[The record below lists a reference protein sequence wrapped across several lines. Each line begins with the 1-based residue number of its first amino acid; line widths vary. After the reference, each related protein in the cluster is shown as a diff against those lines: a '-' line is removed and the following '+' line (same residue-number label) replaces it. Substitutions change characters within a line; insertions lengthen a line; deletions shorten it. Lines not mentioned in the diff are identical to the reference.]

1 MANDNIDIHL
11 IERILHHD
19 DTKAFEQLLM
29 RHRSAVWNT
38 ALAITHDTDLAAEVL
53 QETFIKLW
61 KRLDTWRG
69 ENIKAWIT
77 IIANH
82 TAIDIL
88 EKEKRR
94 NQEPLNNYDSIE
106 EINDQPEKEQQL
118 QQLEKAIQ
126 TLSEQDQQIINLYYL
141 QKIPIK
147 QIAQLLQQTPNNI
160 AVKLH
165 HIRER
170 LKKRI
175 LYEPHQ

>member
-1 MANDNIDIHL
+1 MANDYIDIHL

-29 RHRSAVWNT
+29 RHRTTVWNT

-82 TAIDIL
+82 TAIDL
-88 EKEKRR
+88 MEKEKRR
-94 NQEPLNNYDSIE
+94 KQEPLNQYDSIE
-106 EINDQPEKEQQL
+106 ETNDQQEKEEQL

-126 TLSEQDQQIINLYYL
+126 TLSEQDQQIIELFYR
-141 QKIPIK
+141 QKIPLK

-170 LKKRI
+170 LKKRMQ
-175 LYEPHQ
+175 YESHQ

>member
-1 MANDNIDIHL
+1 MANDYIDIHL

-29 RHRSAVWNT
+29 RHRTTVWNT

-82 TAIDIL
+82 TAIDL
-88 EKEKRR
+88 MEKEKRR
-94 NQEPLNNYDSIE
+94 KQEPLNQYDSIE
-106 EINDQPEKEQQL
+106 ETNDQQEKEEQL

-126 TLSEQDQQIINLYYL
+126 TLSEQDQQIIDLFYR
-141 QKIPIK
+141 QKIPLK

-170 LKKRI
+170 LKKRMQ
-175 LYEPHQ
+175 YESHQ

>member
-1 MANDNIDIHL
+1 MANDYIDIHL

-29 RHRSAVWNT
+29 RYRTTVWNT

-82 TAIDIL
+82 TAIDL
-88 EKEKRR
+88 MEKEKRR
-94 NQEPLNNYDSIE
+94 KQEPLNQYDSIE
-106 EINDQPEKEQQL
+106 ETNDQQEKEEQL
-118 QQLEKAIQ
+118 LQLEKAIQ
-126 TLSEQDQQIINLYYL
+126 TLSEQDQQIIDLFYR
-141 QKIPIK
+141 QKIPLK

-170 LKKRI
+170 LKKRMQ
-175 LYEPHQ
+175 YESHQ

>member
-1 MANDNIDIHL
+1 MANDYIDIHL

-29 RHRSAVWNT
+29 RHRTTVWNT

-82 TAIDIL
+82 TAIDL
-88 EKEKRR
+88 MEKERR
-94 NQEPLNNYDSIE
+94 RKQEPLNQYDSIE
-106 EINDQPEKEQQL
+106 
-118 QQLEKAIQ
+118 
-126 TLSEQDQQIINLYYL
+126 
-141 QKIPIK
+141 
-147 QIAQLLQQTPNNI
+147 
-160 AVKLH
+160 
-165 HIRER
+165 
-170 LKKRI
+170 
-175 LYEPHQ
+175 

>member
-1 MANDNIDIHL
+1 M
-11 IERILHHD
+11 
-19 DTKAFEQLLM
+19 
-29 RHRSAVWNT
+29 
-38 ALAITHDTDLAAEVL
+38 L

-106 EINDQPEKEQQL
+106 EINDQPEKEEQL
-118 QQLEKAIQ
+118 QQLEKAIL
-126 TLSEQDQQIINLYYL
+126 TLSEQDQQIIDLFYR

-147 QIAQLLQQTPNNI
+147 QIAQQLSQTPNNI

-170 LKKRI
+170 LKKRMQ
-175 LYEPHQ
+175 YER

>member
-1 MANDNIDIHL
+1 MANDYIDIHL

-29 RHRSAVWNT
+29 RHRTTVWNT

-82 TAIDIL
+82 TAIDL
-88 EKEKRR
+88 MEKEKRR
-94 NQEPLNNYDSIE
+94 KQEPLNQYDSIE
-106 EINDQPEKEQQL
+106 ETNDQQEKEEKL
-118 QQLEKAIQ
+118 LQLEKAIQ

-170 LKKRI
+170 LKKRMQ
-175 LYEPHQ
+175 YER

>member
-94 NQEPLNNYDSIE
+94 NQEPLNNDDSIE
-106 EINDQPEKEQQL
+106 EINDQL

-165 HIRER
+165 YIRER
-170 LKKRI
+170 LKKRMQ
-175 LYEPHQ
+175 YDSH

>member
-1 MANDNIDIHL
+1 MANDYIDIHL

-29 RHRSAVWNT
+29 RHRTTVWNT

-82 TAIDIL
+82 TAIDL
-88 EKEKRR
+88 MEKEKRR

-106 EINDQPEKEQQL
+106 ETNDQQEKEEQL

-126 TLSEQDQQIINLYYL
+126 TLSEQDQQIIELFYR
-141 QKIPIK
+141 QKIPLK

-170 LKKRI
+170 LKKRMQ
-175 LYEPHQ
+175 YDSH

>member
-19 DTKAFEQLLM
+19 DAKAFEQLLM
-29 RHRSAVWNT
+29 RHRTTVWNT

-106 EINDQPEKEQQL
+106 EINDQQEKEEQL
-118 QQLEKAIQ
+118 QQLEKAIL
-126 TLSEQDQQIINLYYL
+126 TLSEQDQQIIELFYR
-141 QKIPIK
+141 QKIPLK

-170 LKKRI
+170 LKKRMQ
-175 LYEPHQ
+175 YDSH

>member
-29 RHRSAVWNT
+29 RHRTTVWNT

-94 NQEPLNNYDSIE
+94 NQEPLNQYDSIE
-106 EINDQPEKEQQL
+106 ETNDQQEKEEQL
-118 QQLEKAIQ
+118 LQLEKAIQ

-175 LYEPHQ
+175 QYESY

>member
-1 MANDNIDIHL
+1 MANDYIDIHL

-29 RHRSAVWNT
+29 RHRTTVWNT

-106 EINDQPEKEQQL
+106 ETNDQQEKEEQL
-118 QQLEKAIQ
+118 LQLEKAIQ
-126 TLSEQDQQIINLYYL
+126 TLSQQDQQIIDLFYR
-141 QKIPIK
+141 QKIPLK

-170 LKKRI
+170 LKKRMQ
-175 LYEPHQ
+175 YESHQ

>member
-1 MANDNIDIHL
+1 MANDYIDIHL

-29 RHRSAVWNT
+29 RHRTAVWDN

-82 TAIDIL
+82 TAIDL
-88 EKEKRR
+88 MEKEKRR
-94 NQEPLNNYDSIE
+94 KQEPLNQYDSIE
-106 EINDQPEKEQQL
+106 ETNDQQEKEEQL
-118 QQLEKAIQ
+118 LQLEKAID
-126 TLSEQDQQIINLYYL
+126 TLSEQDQQIIDLFYR
-141 QKIPIK
+141 QKIPLK

-170 LKKRI
+170 LKKRMQ
-175 LYEPHQ
+175 YESHQ

>member
-1 MANDNIDIHL
+1 MANDYIDINL

-29 RHRSAVWNT
+29 RHRTTVWNT

-82 TAIDIL
+82 TAIDL
-88 EKEKRR
+88 MEKEKRR
-94 NQEPLNNYDSIE
+94 KQEPLNQYDSIE
-106 EINDQPEKEQQL
+106 ETNDQQEKEEQL
-118 QQLEKAIQ
+118 LQLEKAIQ
-126 TLSEQDQQIINLYYL
+126 TLSEQDQQIIDLFYR
-141 QKIPIK
+141 QKIPLK

-170 LKKRI
+170 LKKRMQ
-175 LYEPHQ
+175 YESHQ

>member
-1 MANDNIDIHL
+1 M
-11 IERILHHD
+11 
-19 DTKAFEQLLM
+19 
-29 RHRSAVWNT
+29 
-38 ALAITHDTDLAAEVL
+38 L

-106 EINDQPEKEQQL
+106 ERNDQPEKEQQL
-118 QQLEKAIQ
+118 QQLEKAIL
-126 TLSEQDQQIINLYYL
+126 TLSEQDQQIIDLFYR

-147 QIAQLLQQTPNNI
+147 QIAQQLSQTPNNI

-170 LKKRI
+170 LKKRMQ
-175 LYEPHQ
+175 YER

>member
-1 MANDNIDIHL
+1 MANDYIDIHL

-29 RHRSAVWNT
+29 RHRTTVWNT

-118 QQLEKAIQ
+118 QQLEKAIL
-126 TLSEQDQQIINLYYL
+126 TLSEQDQQIIDLFYR
-141 QKIPIK
+141 QKIPLK

-170 LKKRI
+170 LKKRMQ
-175 LYEPHQ
+175 YDSH

>member
-1 MANDNIDIHL
+1 MANDKIDIFL

-29 RHRSAVWNT
+29 RYRATVWNT
-38 ALAITHDTDLAAEVL
+38 ALSITHDTDLAAEVL

-69 ENIKAWIT
+69 ENIKAWIN

-82 TAIDIL
+82 TAIDLL

-94 NQEPLNNYDSIE
+94 HTEPLNEHDSIE
-106 EINDQPEKEQQL
+106 EINDQQEKEQQL
-118 QQLEKAIQ
+118 QQLEKAIK

-147 QIAQLLQQTPNNI
+147 QIAQQLSQTPNNI

-175 LYEPHQ
+175 QYESY

>member
-1 MANDNIDIHL
+1 MANDYIDISL

-29 RHRSAVWNT
+29 RHRTTVWNT

-82 TAIDIL
+82 TAIDL
-88 EKEKRR
+88 MEKEKRR
-94 NQEPLNNYDSIE
+94 KQEPLNQYDSIE
-106 EINDQPEKEQQL
+106 ETNDQQEKEEQL
-118 QQLEKAIQ
+118 LQLEKAIQ
-126 TLSEQDQQIINLYYL
+126 TLSEQDQQIIDLFYR
-141 QKIPIK
+141 QKIPLK

-170 LKKRI
+170 LKKRMQ
-175 LYEPHQ
+175 YESHQ